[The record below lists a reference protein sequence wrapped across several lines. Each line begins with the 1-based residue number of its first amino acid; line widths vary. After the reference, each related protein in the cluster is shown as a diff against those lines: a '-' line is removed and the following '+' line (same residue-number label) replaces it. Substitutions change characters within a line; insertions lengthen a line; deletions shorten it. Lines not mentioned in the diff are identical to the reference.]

1 MAFINE
7 QLTTEQRTKLE
18 QRGIKNPNPQR
29 TDDILRTRFWTADF
43 DNDMYL
49 VGAGVYRE
57 FPDETYFVFIN
68 KSNIIRFV
76 AKMHSIIKGSIEWE
90 ICRLIDER
98 HLFAEDMGDI
108 ESALSVFQVFG
119 YPEESN
125 TKVSVTFSI
134 KSGGNRL

>member
-1 MAFINE
+1 
-7 QLTTEQRTKLE
+7 
-18 QRGIKNPNPQR
+18 
-29 TDDILRTRFWTADF
+29 
-43 DNDMYL
+43 
-49 VGAGVYRE
+49 
-57 FPDETYFVFIN
+57 
-68 KSNIIRFV
+68 
-76 AKMHSIIKGSIEWE
+76 MHSIIKGSIEWE

-125 TKVSVTFSI
+125 TKISVTFSI